1 MPAPLITVFVPGL
14 IWPNAHA
21 YQLTHEL
28 ALPALETLLG
38 RARREELPG
47 ADDNEALARLFAS
60 PATPNALLRRM
71 GEDDAP
77 PPETG
82 AALLCADPVHLALA
96 HEHLLLSSPAH
107 LQLQDDEVRAL
118 LATLNEL
125 LAQYADLPGLR
136 LEAPHPQ
143 RWYLHLPA
151 APHIHFTALDAVIG
165 RNITGFLPHGE
176 DAAQWNRL
184 SNELQMCLHAHPVN
198 QTRRAR
204 GALAVNSLWFWGAAQ
219 GTPPAAQPPA
229 PRVLAEEPFAR
240 GLCRA
245 AKVPAEA
252 VRALRD
258 VLPLADDVCVIFTRL
273 RRPAMELDLARWQP
287 ALVGLE
293 QDWLAPA
300 LRALAQG
307 HIRAL
312 RLLAPGER
320 FSLTF
325 HFDRRAR
332 RFSFW
337 RKPRRLEDATGL
349 TGRRLQTSPD

>member
-1 MPAPLITVFVPGL
+1 MPAPLVTLFVPGL

-28 ALPALETLLG
+28 ALPALQTILG
-38 RARREELPG
+38 RARREDLP
-47 ADDNEALARLFAS
+47 AESDAEALAHLFGCDT
-60 PATPNALLRRM
+60 TPDALLRRM
-71 GEDDAP
+71 GEATP
-77 PPETG
+77 PLPQAS
-82 AALLCADPVHLALA
+82 AALLCADPVHLAMA

-118 LATLNEL
+118 LAALNEL
-125 LAQYADLPGLR
+125 LARQEDLPGLH

-151 APHIHFTALDAVIG
+151 APHVQFTALDAVIG

-176 DAAQWNRL
+176 EAARYNRL
-184 SNELQMCLHAHPVN
+184 GNELQMCLHAHPVN
-198 QTRRAR
+198 QARRAR
-204 GALAVNSLWFWGAAQ
+204 GALAVNSLWFWGTAQ

-258 VLPLADDVCVIFTRL
+258 VLPLADDVCVMFTRL
-273 RRPAMELDLARWQP
+273 RRPAIELDLARWQQ

-320 FSLTF
+320 FSLAF
-325 HFDRRAR
+325 AFDRRAR

-337 RKPRRLEDATGL
+337 RKPRRLEEATGL
-349 TGRRLQTSPD
+349 TGRRQPSPN